1 MYVAVGMLAA
11 NLALATPAPG
21 SPAPAPALQEQ
32 AAVVSENWT
41 AAPAAKPSTPPATVL
56 IERAARESIADEK
69 AQALARSKEA
79 AIPTRYFASSNPQ
92 QDKYEKFETAFAE
105 SKVPGCLQP
114 DGLKR
119 QPTFIFGGLLALP
132 FIAVAA
138 IRGKCN

>member
-11 NLALATPAPG
+11 NLAIAAPVPANPE
-21 SPAPAPALQEQ
+21 PQQQ
-32 AAVVSENWT
+32 AAAVAENWA
-41 AAPAAKPSTPPATVL
+41 AAPAAQPSTPPSKAL
-56 IERAARESIADEK
+56 IERAARDSIADEK
-69 AQALARSKEA
+69 AQASARSKEA
-79 AIPTRYFASSNPQ
+79 AIPTRYFASSRPQ